1 MKNSTKLCIDNDAEI
16 VEINPLAET
25 EAGDFVALDA
35 RMVIDDNALFR
46 HPEYAAKETQALSPQ
61 EALALKNNL
70 AYVKLDG
77 DIGVVGN
84 GAGLVMA
91 TLDLLNFFG
100 GKPANFLDLGGGA
113 TIEAIAAA
121 LQIVFAEPDTKV
133 ILVNVLGGITHCDDV
148 ARGIVEAA
156 NEAEI
161 KKPLVV
167 RLVGTNQQEGQ
178 KILANAG
185 ISVLDSMEE
194 AAKQAVEIAMESATV
209 MGIIINADTKAIVQG
224 ITGKQGSYH
233 TKLML
238 DYGTKIVA
246 GVVPG
251 KGGTAANGVPVYDTV
266 KETVEAYSPNASIIF
281 VPAPFAQDAVLEA
294 IANKIKTI
302 VVITE
307 HLPIKDAI
315 NVMAYADQSQVTII
329 GPNTPGIITPGQC
342 KLGIMPANIFKSGGI
357 GVVSRSGTLTYEIAA
372 GLYSQ
377 RFGTINLRRR
387 RR

>member
-1 MKNSTKLCIDNDAEI
+1 MNLSEYEAKQEFSTYSIPVPQGTLVTNSNQTAQAIAKLKPPYMIKAQVLVGERGKAGGIISAKSAKEAEEAVAKLLGAQIKGLPVKQVLIEEKLPIRKELYVGITIDRFNRSYVALASATGGVEIEEIAGKTPMAIIRTLIDPQLGIRSFHAMAIAKQLGYSGNQLAELAAIIQKLYQVCVDNDAEL

-25 EAGDFVALDA
+25 ETGNFVALDA

-46 HPEYAAKETQALSPQ
+46 HPECAEREAEELSSQ

-113 TIEAIAAA
+113 TIEAITAA
-121 LQIVFAEPDTKV
+121 LQIVFADPDTKAV
-133 ILVNVLGGITHCDDV
+133 LVNVLGGITHCDDV

-156 NEAEI
+156 NEAKV

-178 KILANAG
+178 KILSDAG

-194 AAKQAVEIAMESATV
+194 AARQAVEITRGE
-209 MGIIINADTKAIVQG
+209 K
-224 ITGKQGSYH
+224 
-233 TKLML
+233 
-238 DYGTKIVA
+238 
-246 GVVPG
+246 
-251 KGGTAANGVPVYDTV
+251 
-266 KETVEAYSPNASIIF
+266 
-281 VPAPFAQDAVLEA
+281 
-294 IANKIKTI
+294 
-302 VVITE
+302 
-307 HLPIKDAI
+307 
-315 NVMAYADQSQVTII
+315 
-329 GPNTPGIITPGQC
+329 
-342 KLGIMPANIFKSGGI
+342 
-357 GVVSRSGTLTYEIAA
+357 R
-372 GLYSQ
+372 
-377 RFGTINLRRR
+377 
-387 RR
+387 

>member
-1 MKNSTKLCIDNDAEI
+1 MRSFDSLAIAKQLGYSGNQLVKLSAIIQKLYQVCIDNDAEM

-25 EAGDFVALDA
+25 ETGDFVALDA

-46 HPEYAAKETQALSPQ
+46 HPEYAAKETEALSPQ

-121 LQIVFAEPDTKV
+121 LQIVFAEPDIKV
-133 ILVNVLGGITHCDDV
+133 IIVNVLGGITHCDDV

-156 NEAEI
+156 NEAEV

-194 AAKQAVEIAMESATV
+194 AAKQAVK
-209 MGIIINADTKAIVQG
+209 IIRG
-224 ITGKQGSYH
+224 
-233 TKLML
+233 
-238 DYGTKIVA
+238 
-246 GVVPG
+246 
-251 KGGTAANGVPVYDTV
+251 
-266 KETVEAYSPNASIIF
+266 
-281 VPAPFAQDAVLEA
+281 AQ
-294 IANKIKTI
+294 
-302 VVITE
+302 
-307 HLPIKDAI
+307 
-315 NVMAYADQSQVTII
+315 
-329 GPNTPGIITPGQC
+329 
-342 KLGIMPANIFKSGGI
+342 
-357 GVVSRSGTLTYEIAA
+357 R
-372 GLYSQ
+372 
-377 RFGTINLRRR
+377 
-387 RR
+387 

>member
-1 MKNSTKLCIDNDAEI
+1 VLIEEKLPIRKELYLSIAIDRFNRSYVALASTTGGVEIEEIASKTPKAIIRTFIDAQSGVRSFDSVAIAKQLGYSGNQLVKLSTIIQKLYQVCIDNDAEL

-25 EAGDFVALDA
+25 ETGDFVALDA

-46 HPEYAAKETQALSPQ
+46 HPEYAERQVEALSSQ
-61 EALALKNNL
+61 EVLALKNNL

-133 ILVNVLGGITHCDDV
+133 IIVNVLGGITHCDDV

-156 NEAEI
+156 NEAKV

-194 AAKQAVEIAMESATV
+194 AAKQAVEITR
-209 MGIIINADTKAIVQG
+209 G
-224 ITGKQGSYH
+224 
-233 TKLML
+233 
-238 DYGTKIVA
+238 
-246 GVVPG
+246 
-251 KGGTAANGVPVYDTV
+251 
-266 KETVEAYSPNASIIF
+266 
-281 VPAPFAQDAVLEA
+281 AQ
-294 IANKIKTI
+294 
-302 VVITE
+302 
-307 HLPIKDAI
+307 P
-315 NVMAYADQSQVTII
+315 
-329 GPNTPGIITPGQC
+329 
-342 KLGIMPANIFKSGGI
+342 
-357 GVVSRSGTLTYEIAA
+357 
-372 GLYSQ
+372 
-377 RFGTINLRRR
+377 
-387 RR
+387 

>member
-1 MKNSTKLCIDNDAEI
+1 LNLSEYEAKQEFSTYSIPVPQGTLVTNSNQTAQAIAKLKPPYMIKAQVLVGERGKAGGIISAKSAKEAEEAVAKLLGAQIKGLPVKQVLIEEKLPIRKELYVGITIDRFNRSYVALASATGGVEIEEIAGKTPKAIIRTLIAPQLGIRSFHAMAIAKQLGYSGNQLAELAAIIQKLYQVCVDNDAEL

-25 EAGDFVALDA
+25 ETGNFVALDA

-46 HPEYAAKETQALSPQ
+46 HPECAEREAEELSSQ

-113 TIEAIAAA
+113 TIEAITAA
-121 LQIVFAEPDTKV
+121 LQIVFADPDTKAV
-133 ILVNVLGGITHCDDV
+133 LVNVLGGITHCDDV

-156 NEAEI
+156 NEAKV

-178 KILANAG
+178 KILSDAG

-194 AAKQAVEIAMESATV
+194 AARQAVEITRGE
-209 MGIIINADTKAIVQG
+209 K
-224 ITGKQGSYH
+224 
-233 TKLML
+233 
-238 DYGTKIVA
+238 
-246 GVVPG
+246 
-251 KGGTAANGVPVYDTV
+251 
-266 KETVEAYSPNASIIF
+266 
-281 VPAPFAQDAVLEA
+281 
-294 IANKIKTI
+294 
-302 VVITE
+302 
-307 HLPIKDAI
+307 
-315 NVMAYADQSQVTII
+315 
-329 GPNTPGIITPGQC
+329 
-342 KLGIMPANIFKSGGI
+342 
-357 GVVSRSGTLTYEIAA
+357 R
-372 GLYSQ
+372 
-377 RFGTINLRRR
+377 
-387 RR
+387 

>member
-1 MKNSTKLCIDNDAEI
+1 MNLFEYEAKQEFSTYSIPIPQGTLVTNSNQTAQAIAKLKPPYIVKAQVLVGGRGKAGGIISAKSAKEAEEAVAKLLGARIKGLPVKQVLIEEKLPIRKELYVGITIDRFNRSYVALASASGGVEIEEIAGKTPKAIIRTLIDPQLGLRSFHAMAIAKQFGYSGNQLAELAAIIQKLYQVCVDNDAEL

-25 EAGDFVALDA
+25 ETGNFVALDA

-46 HPEYAAKETQALSPQ
+46 HPEYAEREAEELSSQ

-113 TIEAIAAA
+113 TIEAITAA
-121 LQIVFAEPDTKV
+121 LQIVFADPDTKA

-156 NEAEI
+156 NEAKV

-178 KILANAG
+178 KILSDAG

-194 AAKQAVEIAMESATV
+194 AARQAVEITRGE
-209 MGIIINADTKAIVQG
+209 K
-224 ITGKQGSYH
+224 
-233 TKLML
+233 
-238 DYGTKIVA
+238 
-246 GVVPG
+246 
-251 KGGTAANGVPVYDTV
+251 
-266 KETVEAYSPNASIIF
+266 
-281 VPAPFAQDAVLEA
+281 
-294 IANKIKTI
+294 
-302 VVITE
+302 
-307 HLPIKDAI
+307 
-315 NVMAYADQSQVTII
+315 
-329 GPNTPGIITPGQC
+329 
-342 KLGIMPANIFKSGGI
+342 
-357 GVVSRSGTLTYEIAA
+357 R
-372 GLYSQ
+372 
-377 RFGTINLRRR
+377 
-387 RR
+387 

>member
-1 MKNSTKLCIDNDAEI
+1 MDLFEYEAKQEFSKHNISIPKGALITKSTQTAQAIAKLKPPYMVKAQVLVGGRGKAGGIISATSEKEAEEAAVKLLGARIRGLLVKQVLIEEKLSIRKELYLGIAIDRFNRSYVALASATGGVEIEEIASKTPKAIIRTLIDAQSGVRSFDSAAIAKQLGYSGNQLVKLSTIIQKLYQVCIDNDAEL

-25 EAGDFVALDA
+25 ETETGDFVALDA

-46 HPEYAAKETQALSPQ
+46 HPEYAAKETEALSPQ

-133 ILVNVLGGITHCDDV
+133 IIVNVLGGITHCDDV

-156 NEAEI
+156 NEAKV

-194 AAKQAVEIAMESATV
+194 AAKQAVEITR
-209 MGIIINADTKAIVQG
+209 G
-224 ITGKQGSYH
+224 
-233 TKLML
+233 
-238 DYGTKIVA
+238 
-246 GVVPG
+246 
-251 KGGTAANGVPVYDTV
+251 
-266 KETVEAYSPNASIIF
+266 
-281 VPAPFAQDAVLEA
+281 AQ
-294 IANKIKTI
+294 
-302 VVITE
+302 
-307 HLPIKDAI
+307 P
-315 NVMAYADQSQVTII
+315 
-329 GPNTPGIITPGQC
+329 
-342 KLGIMPANIFKSGGI
+342 
-357 GVVSRSGTLTYEIAA
+357 
-372 GLYSQ
+372 
-377 RFGTINLRRR
+377 
-387 RR
+387 